1 MRKIYVIGIGAGDP
15 DQLTVQAVK
24 ALRRVD
30 VFFLLDKGA
39 RKSDLIGLRH
49 EILRRHAGEPAGE
62 PGDGS
67 AGEYRDG
74 PPGGT
79 GHGTGYRLVEVRDPE
94 RERAADGAGYPGTVD
109 DWRSRRAALCERA
122 IIDELA
128 DGEGPDGDEG
138 PGAGGTGA
146 FLVWGDPSLYDSTL
160 AILEEI
166 LARGS
171 VRFEYEVIP
180 GISSVSA
187 LAARHRV
194 GLNRVG
200 GPVQITTGRRLAE
213 GWPDGVDDVVVML
226 DAHESFRHH
235 LAADP
240 VIHWGAYVGTD
251 DEILV
256 SGRLSEVADR
266 IGELRSGARARKGWI
281 MDTYLLRRD
290 PGLSDGSPSDRP

>member
-30 VFFLLDKGA
+30 VFFLLDKGD

-49 EILRRHAGEPAGE
+49 EILRRHAGEPAGAS
-62 PGDGS
+62 GDGTP
-67 AGEYRDG
+67 GESGQGR
-74 PPGGT
+74 
-79 GHGTGYRLVEVRDPE
+79 GYRLVEVRDPE

-109 DWRSRRAALCERA
+109 DWRSRRAALYERA
-122 IIDELA
+122 IIDELS
-128 DGEGPDGDEG
+128 DGESPDEDAG
-138 PGAGGTGA
+138 PGRGSTGA

-187 LAARHRV
+187 LAAGHRV

-213 GWPDGVDDVVVML
+213 GWPEGVDDVVVML

-266 IGELRSGARARKGWI
+266 IGELRSAARARKGWI

-290 PGLSDGSPSDRP
+290 PGLSDGTPPDRA

>member
-39 RKSDLIGLRH
+39 ERPDLTGLRR
-49 EILRRHAGEPAGE
+49 EILRRHAGE
-62 PGDGS
+62 S
-67 AGEYRDG
+67 AGGR
-74 PPGGT
+74 
-79 GHGTGYRLVEVRDPE
+79 HYRLVEIRDPE
-94 RERAADGAGYPGTVD
+94 RERAADSAGYPGTVD

-122 IIDELA
+122 IIDELS
-128 DGEGPDGDEG
+128 DGEGPDGTEDPDATEGPDGPEG
-138 PGAGGTGA
+138 PGRDRTGA

-160 AILEEI
+160 SVLEEI

-171 VRFEYEVIP
+171 VRFAYEVIP

-194 GLNRVG
+194 GLTRVG
-200 GPVQITTGRRLAE
+200 RPVQITTGRRLAE

-240 VIHWGAYVGTD
+240 VIHWGACVGTD

-266 IGELRSGARARKGWI
+266 IGELRSEARARKGWI

-290 PGLSDGSPSDRP
+290 RGPSGGSPRNGP

>member
-15 DQLTVQAVK
+15 DQLTVQAVR
-24 ALRRVD
+24 ALQGVD
-30 VFFLLDKGA
+30 VFFLVDKGA
-39 RKSDLIGLRH
+39 EKSDLIGLRH
-49 EILRRHAGEPAGE
+49 EILRRHAG
-62 PGDGS
+62 GS
-67 AGEYRDG
+67 S
-74 PPGGT
+74 GGR
-79 GHGTGYRLVEVRDPE
+79 GYRQVEIRDPE
-94 RERAADGAGYPGTVD
+94 REGPADGAGYPGTVD
-109 DWRSRRAALCERA
+109 DWRSRRAALYERA
-122 IIDELA
+122 IIDELS
-128 DGEGPDGDEG
+128 DGEGPDGNEHPDG
-138 PGAGGTGA
+138 NGAPDRDSTGA

-194 GLNRVG
+194 GLTRVG
-200 GPVQITTGRRLAE
+200 RPVQITTGRRLAE

-226 DAHESFRHH
+226 DAHQSFRHH

-240 VIHWGAYVGTD
+240 VIHWGAYVGTE

-266 IGELRSGARARKGWI
+266 IGESRSEARARKGWI

-290 PGLSDGSPSDRP
+290 

>member
-24 ALRRVD
+24 ALQRVD

-39 RKSDLIGLRH
+39 EKSDLIGLRH
-49 EILRRHAGEPAGE
+49 EILRRHAGE
-62 PGDGS
+62 S
-67 AGEYRDG
+67 S
-74 PPGGT
+74 GGR
-79 GHGTGYRLVEVRDPE
+79 GYRLVEIRDPE
-94 RERAADGAGYPGTVD
+94 REGTADSAGYPGTVD

-122 IIDELA
+122 IADELSG
-128 DGEGPDGDEG
+128 GEDPDGTGDPVG
-138 PGAGGTGA
+138 TGDLDGTGDRGRGRTGA

-160 AILEEI
+160 AVLEEI

-194 GLNRVG
+194 GLTRVG
-200 GPVQITTGRRLAE
+200 RPVQITTGRRLAE
-213 GWPDGVDDVVVML
+213 GWPDGADDVVVML
-226 DAHESFRHH
+226 DAHQSFRHH

-240 VIHWGAYVGTD
+240 VIHWGAYVGTE

-266 IGELRSGARARKGWI
+266 IRELRSEARARKGWI

-290 PGLSDGSPSDRP
+290 